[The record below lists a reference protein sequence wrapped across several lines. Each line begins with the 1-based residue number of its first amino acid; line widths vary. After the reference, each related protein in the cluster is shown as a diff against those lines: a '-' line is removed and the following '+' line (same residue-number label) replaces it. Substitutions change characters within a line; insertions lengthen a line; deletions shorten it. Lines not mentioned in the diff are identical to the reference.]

1 MSRSRRGG
9 RPLGSRSRLSR
20 SLIAAAALHRE
31 EPGETED
38 EEVKR
43 TDGHLVGSDGDP
55 NSSLARSSGKYD
67 RRKIITEIVK
77 LSCRT
82 PTHVLRGIS
91 CERFSTASTM
101 MQ

>member
-55 NSSLARSSGKYD
+55 NSSLARSSDIQATAKSK
-67 RRKIITEIVK
+67 RSHRTRKEIH
-77 LSCRT
+77 T
-82 PTHVLRGIS
+82 D
-91 CERFSTASTM
+91 
-101 MQ
+101 

>member
-55 NSSLARSSGKYD
+55 NSSLAGSHGKYA
-67 RRKIITEIVK
+67 RIEIITGFAERVCGQPQHVEFV
-77 LSCRT
+77 LSR
-82 PTHVLRGIS
+82 
-91 CERFSTASTM
+91 A
-101 MQ
+101 